1 MATNGSFYPATG
13 ASVPVSALDQVSVP
27 GFRVNGAV
35 VDFANMQIDTPVT
48 NLNLDNVQLAPVT
61 NQNQHYLTLA
71 TAAINDLLGHWWIGN
86 AQAGQIANTWNGY
99 TTNLPDPRGGL
110 WERGMFYFVLDD
122 LWHTTGD
129 PTLQQMLASDW
140 RRTESLYTTNQLESC
155 GQDSGVNWA
164 VDDAGWSS
172 IMYLD
177 AYESTG
183 DPTALTCAE
192 GLVTNAFNR
201 WLDNQ
206 LGGGMWYSDAEQV
219 KSLYQVAIVLSA
231 LKIYELTGDQ
241 TCYTNAM
248 QCYTWMETYLLRS
261 NIDNLYWCD
270 YNASGPVGQ
279 NRPEDIQEAGSVVF
293 LGGNMGMALLHA
305 RLYQLTGDTN
315 YLNRAI
321 RTVNA
326 IYNSPLVT
334 STGIYLDDRDAWTE
348 GTFAG
353 DFAREVLSLPGIG
366 PTNSTVLWATADSTY
381 TNAQTNGYFG
391 GSWAGPPQDRG
402 QLGGLT
408 AACLNR

>member
-1 MATNGSFYPATG
+1 
-13 ASVPVSALDQVSVP
+13 
-27 GFRVNGAV
+27 
-35 VDFANMQIDTPVT
+35 
-48 NLNLDNVQLAPVT
+48 
-61 NQNQHYLTLA
+61 
-71 TAAINDLLGHWWIGN
+71 
-86 AQAGQIANTWNGY
+86 
-99 TTNLPDPRGGL
+99 
-110 WERGMFYFVLDD
+110 MFCFVLDD
-122 LWHTTGD
+122 LGTPPAIRLCSKCSLPIGD
-129 PTLQQMLASDW
+129 ALKAFIQQISLNPAAGFRSEVGRWTMPAGLQLCIWTL
-140 RRTESLYTTNQLESC
+140 T
-155 GQDSGVNWA
+155 
-164 VDDAGWSS
+164 
-172 IMYLD
+172 
-177 AYESTG
+177 STG

-248 QCYTWMETYLLRS
+248 RCYTWMETYLLRS

-353 DFAREVLSLPGIG
+353 DFAREVLSLPGMRAV
-366 PTNSTVLWATADSTY
+366 NWTVLGRLRTASTQ
-381 TNAQTNGYFG
+381 TLGQMAILAVHGPDQPKDRVGFVAQ
-391 GSWAGPPQDRG
+391 W
-402 QLGGLT
+402 QL
-408 AACLNR
+408 A